1 MNRKNIFAFALG
13 PVLTALLGLITL
25 PIVAWIFSPADIGRN
40 NVFQVAINF
49 SLLIFVL
56 GLDQAFVRE
65 YHESK
70 KQAALFKACFLPGLL
85 LLAVAVVL
93 LIPFSAEVSLF
104 LYGVPEP
111 LWGWLTAGCILFNFI
126 ARFLS
131 LILRMQERGLA
142 FSLSQVMP
150 KVLMVSVLLG
160 YLFLD
165 VDRVYTSLL
174 LANLI
179 SIVAVT
185 LALSWNTR
193 IELKESFFAQFHRSD
208 FNSLLSFGFP
218 LIAAGIAYWGLKAT
232 STLVLRMDGAFEE
245 LAVYSLALSFA
256 SAATVFQTIFSTIWM
271 PTVYKWVANNSDLE
285 LLESVNGQV
294 VAVIGVILLL
304 SAMLSWLVDYLL
316 PPVYAEVKYLL
327 PACMLQPLF
336 YTLSETTVVGLN
348 IQRKTGYSIL
358 IALIAFFV
366 NLSLSL
372 LLAGEFGAVAVAS
385 VNALAFF
392 IFTVL
397 RTEFSRKV
405 WRPFPRAKMYIS
417 SGFYLLFA
425 ILFAT
430 YQPARILEWIAMVSF
445 GVIYVG
451 VVHRSDLANAWSF
464 VFKKTKV

>member
-1 MNRKNIFAFALG
+1 MNRRNILAFALG
-13 PVLTALLGLITL
+13 PVLTALLGLVTL
-25 PIVAWIFSPADIGRN
+25 PIVAWIFPPTDIGRN

-49 SLLIFVL
+49 SVLIFVL

-70 KQAALFKACFLPGLL
+70 QRDALFKACFLPGLFL
-85 LLAVAVVL
+85 LTIVVVL
-93 LIPFSAEVSLF
+93 LVPFSADVSWL
-104 LYGVPEP
+104 LYGEAEP
-111 LWGWLTAGCILFNFI
+111 LWGWLTAGCTFFSFL

-150 KVLMVSVLLG
+150 KVLMVTVLLG

-185 LALSWNTR
+185 LALLWNTR
-193 IELKESFFAQFHRSD
+193 IELKRGFFARVHVSD
-208 FNSLLSFGFP
+208 LKPLLSFGLP
-218 LIAAGIAYWGLKAT
+218 LIVAGIAYWGLKAT
-232 STLVLRMDGAFEE
+232 STLVLRANGAFEE

-256 SAATVFQTIFSTIWM
+256 SAATVFQTVFSTIWM
-271 PTVYKWVANNSDLE
+271 PTVYKWVANNHDLD
-285 LLESVNGQV
+285 LLESVNGQL
-294 VAVIGVILLL
+294 VAVIGVIVL
-304 SAMLSWLVDYLL
+304 ACATLSWLVDYFL

-327 PACMLQPLF
+327 PVCMLQPLF

-348 IQRKTGYSIL
+348 IQRKTGYSVL

-366 NLSLSL
+366 NFSLSL
-372 LLAGEFGAVAVAS
+372 LLAGQFGAVAVAS

-392 IFTVL
+392 VFTVL
-397 RTEFSRKV
+397 RTEFARRV
-405 WRPFPRAKMYIS
+405 WRPLPRAKMYVS
-417 SGFYLLFA
+417 SGVYLLFS
-425 ILFAT
+425 IFFAT
-430 YQPARILEWIAMVSF
+430 YQPTRVLEWSVMVS
-445 GVIYVG
+445 IG
-451 VVHRSDLANAWSF
+451 VVYIGAVHRADLANAWSF
-464 VFKKTKV
+464 VFKKTKA